1 MEKKLEDIKL
11 GFLPLPL
18 FVILA
23 IILVAAE
30 LTGKMTVN
38 LYTGALVC
46 ALFGCAMRFVVD
58 HVSIIEKTIGGAFVA
73 LSCATFV
80 YFNLVPEDWVEA
92 CKIFIDGDI
101 DFLTCYVITLICG
114 TILTMDRKVLIKVGI
129 RYFVPIFGGLIFA
142 YGLGAL
148 AGQVLGIGWKHAIMY
163 IAGPIMGGG
172 NGAGAVPMSEIYSS
186 VNGVDKAVIYSELH
200 AMTTLG
206 NWVSIFFAIILNVVG
221 QKRPETTGNGEIM
234 KGLEVKAGKLEYDY
248 KFDFSDLLTGAA
260 IAAGVLLIVYQLVPQ
275 FDLLKILKFSPVI
288 LIALGIEMLVYS
300 ARPDV
305 KVKFDWLAMLGTAF
319 TLCIVGTAALLP
331 LAISEWNPA
340 RDYARNRIESQ
351 KADAMYSALTA
362 DPALKAKL
370 NSLNVEVRFFHE
382 ADGDYTLQS
391 GDDCI
396 LYAALQGPY
405 ADAETFAA
413 DCMAVMQRAAD
424 DGLGFT
430 CYHFDADEDI
440 DDGIS
445 YYLDCV
451 ASYPAGLTAAQVA
464 QRVQASYHY
473 DNNSFSSEADRDDYI
488 RRQLQNEISDEYAD
502 RHDGAYPDEKYLNEE
517 TERRFA
523 ERTGMATPESAQA

>member
-1 MEKKLEDIKL
+1 MDEQTAPKKVRRVGSIA
-11 GFLPLPL
+11 F
-18 FVILA
+18 
-23 IILVAAE
+23 
-30 LTGKMTVN
+30 
-38 LYTGALVC
+38 ALV
-46 ALFGCAMRFVVD
+46 L
-58 HVSIIEKTIGGAFVA
+58 
-73 LSCATFV
+73 
-80 YFNLVPEDWVEA
+80 
-92 CKIFIDGDI
+92 
-101 DFLTCYVITLICG
+101 
-114 TILTMDRKVLIKVGI
+114 
-129 RYFVPIFGGLIFA
+129 
-142 YGLGAL
+142 
-148 AGQVLGIGWKHAIMY
+148 
-163 IAGPIMGGG
+163 
-172 NGAGAVPMSEIYSS
+172 
-186 VNGVDKAVIYSELH
+186 
-200 AMTTLG
+200 
-206 NWVSIFFAIILNVVG
+206 
-221 QKRPETTGNGEIM
+221 
-234 KGLEVKAGKLEYDY
+234 
-248 KFDFSDLLTGAA
+248 
-260 IAAGVLLIVYQLVPQ
+260 IAAGVLLIVYQFVPQ

-430 CYHFDADEDI
+430 CYHFDADEDT

-464 QRVQASYHY
+464 QRVQVSYHY
-473 DNNSFSSEADRDDYI
+473 DGSSYSSQADRNEAI
-488 RRQLQNEISDEYAD
+488 RQDLRDEIGEEYAD
-502 RHDGAYPDEKYLNEE
+502 AHDGEYPTQEYLDEEVA
-517 TERRFA
+517 RRLA
-523 ERTGMATPESAQA
+523 GQIATPESAQA

>member
-1 MEKKLEDIKL
+1 MDEQTAPKKVRRVGSIA
-11 GFLPLPL
+11 F
-18 FVILA
+18 
-23 IILVAAE
+23 
-30 LTGKMTVN
+30 
-38 LYTGALVC
+38 ALV
-46 ALFGCAMRFVVD
+46 L
-58 HVSIIEKTIGGAFVA
+58 
-73 LSCATFV
+73 
-80 YFNLVPEDWVEA
+80 
-92 CKIFIDGDI
+92 
-101 DFLTCYVITLICG
+101 
-114 TILTMDRKVLIKVGI
+114 
-129 RYFVPIFGGLIFA
+129 
-142 YGLGAL
+142 
-148 AGQVLGIGWKHAIMY
+148 
-163 IAGPIMGGG
+163 
-172 NGAGAVPMSEIYSS
+172 
-186 VNGVDKAVIYSELH
+186 
-200 AMTTLG
+200 
-206 NWVSIFFAIILNVVG
+206 
-221 QKRPETTGNGEIM
+221 
-234 KGLEVKAGKLEYDY
+234 
-248 KFDFSDLLTGAA
+248 

-340 RDYARNRIESQ
+340 REYARNRIESQ

-370 NSLNVEVRFFHE
+370 NSLNVEARFFHE

-430 CYHFDADEDI
+430 CYHFNADEDT

-473 DNNSFSSEADRDDYI
+473 DGSSYSSQADRNEAI
-488 RRQLQNEISDEYAD
+488 RQDLRDEIGEEYAD
-502 RHDGAYPDEKYLNEE
+502 AHDGEYPTQEYLDEEVA
-517 TERRFA
+517 RRLA
-523 ERTGMATPESAQA
+523 GQIATPESAQA

>member
-1 MEKKLEDIKL
+1 MDEQTAPKKVRRVGSIA
-11 GFLPLPL
+11 F
-18 FVILA
+18 
-23 IILVAAE
+23 
-30 LTGKMTVN
+30 
-38 LYTGALVC
+38 ALV
-46 ALFGCAMRFVVD
+46 L
-58 HVSIIEKTIGGAFVA
+58 
-73 LSCATFV
+73 
-80 YFNLVPEDWVEA
+80 
-92 CKIFIDGDI
+92 
-101 DFLTCYVITLICG
+101 
-114 TILTMDRKVLIKVGI
+114 
-129 RYFVPIFGGLIFA
+129 
-142 YGLGAL
+142 
-148 AGQVLGIGWKHAIMY
+148 
-163 IAGPIMGGG
+163 
-172 NGAGAVPMSEIYSS
+172 
-186 VNGVDKAVIYSELH
+186 
-200 AMTTLG
+200 
-206 NWVSIFFAIILNVVG
+206 
-221 QKRPETTGNGEIM
+221 
-234 KGLEVKAGKLEYDY
+234 
-248 KFDFSDLLTGAA
+248 
-260 IAAGVLLIVYQLVPQ
+260 IAAGVLLIVYQFVPQ

-340 RDYARNRIESQ
+340 REYARNRIESQ

-396 LYAALQGPY
+396 LYAALQGSY

-430 CYHFDADEDI
+430 FYHFNDDEDI

-464 QRVQASYHY
+464 QRV
-473 DNNSFSSEADRDDYI
+473 
-488 RRQLQNEISDEYAD
+488 
-502 RHDGAYPDEKYLNEE
+502 
-517 TERRFA
+517 
-523 ERTGMATPESAQA
+523 